1 MWSRQSWAL
10 NKCPVARVHR
20 LSGLGGHGSKRHS
33 GTVRSGQHK
42 AHRCAWVLASPRFLG
57 SPGSPLQHRETS
69 SVSLLCPLSAPP
81 GQLGTPPRAAKQPL
95 SLAPGSSPLPLP
107 PRVASHMRLT
117 CNLSASQKRRSG
129 GSFQVAAPPLLL
141 PFPCASAFGQVPASQ
156 RDWTPR
162 TSLRARWRWRVP
174 PYGLRPAVSSTPG
187 ERGSWGRVP
196 RRIRSSVGGEN
207 GATVEKRPLVGTA
220 APLSPRPHT
229 RHPAA
234 RHFQGKENF
243 DVSGL
248 ELFLAVES
256 QSQLRPQTERPPS
269 VAKPG
274 TRVFGATSAGTCL

>member
-162 TSLRARWRWRVP
+162 TSLRARWRVP
-174 PYGLRPAVSSTPG
+174 PCGLRPAVSSTPRG
-187 ERGSWGRVP
+187 ARLLGQSPKTHQVERGGREWCNRGEVAFGGHGCPTLSAPAHASPCCAAFP
-196 RRIRSSVGGEN
+196 R
-207 GATVEKRPLVGTA
+207 
-220 APLSPRPHT
+220 
-229 RHPAA
+229 
-234 RHFQGKENF
+234 
-243 DVSGL
+243 
-248 ELFLAVES
+248 
-256 QSQLRPQTERPPS
+256 ERE
-269 VAKPG
+269 
-274 TRVFGATSAGTCL
+274 F